1 MAREPMSVR
10 LTDDARHLL
19 AQLSSELGVSKSD
32 VIELAIREKARR
44 SHDEDSWAL
53 TPEFRARLERARR
66 SPVLTGVTEEDLEAV
81 IAANDPQG
89 AARELI
95 ARLTHA

>member
-1 MAREPMSVR
+1 MSVR

-44 SHDEDSWAL
+44 SHDEDSWAS
-53 TPEFRARLERARR
+53 TPEFRTRLEYARK
-66 SPVLTGVTEEDLEAV
+66 SPVLTGITEEDLEAV
-81 IAANDPQG
+81 IAANDPQV

>member
-19 AQLSSELGVSKSD
+19 AQLSAELGVSKSD

-53 TPEFRARLERARR
+53 TPVFRARLERART
-66 SPVLTGVTEEDLEAV
+66 SPVLTGVTEEDVEAV
-81 IAANDPQG
+81 IAADDPQA
-89 AARELI
+89 AARDLI
-95 ARLTHA
+95 ARMTHA

>member
-19 AQLSSELGVSKSD
+19 AHLSAELGVSKSD

-53 TPEFRARLERARR
+53 TPVFRARLERART
-66 SPVLTGVTEEDLEAV
+66 SPVLTGVTEEGVEAV
-81 IAANDPQG
+81 IAADDPQA
-89 AARELI
+89 AARDLI
-95 ARLTHA
+95 ARMTHA

>member
-44 SHDEDSWAL
+44 SHGEDS
-53 TPEFRARLERARR
+53 
-66 SPVLTGVTEEDLEAV
+66 
-81 IAANDPQG
+81 
-89 AARELI
+89 
-95 ARLTHA
+95 

>member
-19 AQLSSELGVSKSD
+19 AQLSAELGVSKSD

-53 TPEFRARLERARR
+53 TPAFRARLERART
-66 SPVLTGVTEEDLEAV
+66 SPVLTGVTEEAVEAV
-81 IAANDPQG
+81 IAADDPQA
-89 AARELI
+89 AARDLI
-95 ARLTHA
+95 ARMTHA

>member
-19 AQLSSELGVSKSD
+19 TQLASELGVSKSD

-44 SHDEDSWAL
+44 SHDEDAWAD
-53 TPEFRARLERARR
+53 TPEFRARLARART
-66 SPVLTGVTEEDLEAV
+66 SPVLTGVTEEDLESV
-81 IAANDPQG
+81 IAADNPQV

-95 ARLTHA
+95 ARRTHA